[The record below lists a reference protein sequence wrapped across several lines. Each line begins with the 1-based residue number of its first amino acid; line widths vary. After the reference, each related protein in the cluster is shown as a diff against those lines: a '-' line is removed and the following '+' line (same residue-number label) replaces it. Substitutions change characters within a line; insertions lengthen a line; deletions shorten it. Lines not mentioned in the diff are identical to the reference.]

1 MPTVRPKRP
10 RPRNDPERAI
20 QELIAQITEA
30 GLMEHLKRIVG
41 IRHHGSAPEAL
52 EAAGDYIT
60 DRFREA
66 GLKVRNHWFEAFGH
80 RNRNIIATNR
90 GHLSGNSKRRPP
102 LILGAHYDTVS
113 HSPGADDNASG
124 VAVMLEAARLLSSLY
139 PSVPLVFIGFAQ
151 EEQHCLGSTLYAI
164 KARRT
169 GVRIQGVVVLE
180 CVGYASQQS
189 RSQQPLR
196 GLPVAIPDMGNF
208 LGVVGNP
215 EAAELKKRFE
225 RAAGRYVPD
234 LPLIGLLVPDAGHV
248 FPDTRRSDHSPFWD
262 AGYPALM
269 MTDTANFRNPA
280 YHQPGDTLETLDLSY
295 MVKVTKAIMA
305 CLADICIEEEQ
316 ECGSS

>member
-1 MPTVRPKRP
+1 MPTVRPKRL
-10 RPRNDPERAI
+10 RPSNDPERVI
-20 QELIAQITEA
+20 QELVVQITEA
-30 GLMEHLKRIVG
+30 RLMEHLKRIVG
-41 IRHHGSAPEAL
+41 VRHHGTAPEAL

-60 DRFREA
+60 DRFRAA
-66 GLKVRNHWFEAFGH
+66 GLKVHNHWFEAFGH
-80 RNRNIIATNR
+80 RNRNIVATNP
-90 GHLSGNSKRRPP
+90 GHLPGNLKREPP

-124 VAVMLEAARLLSSLY
+124 VAVMLEAARLLSSLHL
-139 PSVPLVFIGFAQ
+139 SVPLVFIGFAQ

-164 KARRT
+164 KARRM

-180 CVGYASQQS
+180 CVGYASQQP

-196 GLPVAIPDMGNF
+196 GLPVAIPDTGNF

-215 EAAELKKRFE
+215 EAAELKDQFEEASGRF
-225 RAAGRYVPD
+225 VPD
-234 LPLIGLLVPDAGHV
+234 LPLIGLLVPDAGHG

-295 MVKVTKAIMA
+295 MVKVTKAIVA
-305 CLADICIEEEQ
+305 YLANISMKEER
-316 ECGSS
+316 